1 MMDLTL
7 TATPLE
13 PSGQPGQMMER
24 RAHHRLQC
32 KGIAEMNILPEGP
45 KIAGTLI
52 NLSLGGCRIES
63 SKEFQS
69 EPYASVEVQLTVD
82 DSRLRLAGVI
92 RFVEDNVKVGVQF
105 AEVSQRKEEQIRL
118 LITEL
123 AELEEQRA
131 VIAKQIRKQ
140 EEAEDK

>member
-1 MMDLTL
+1 
-7 TATPLE
+7 
-13 PSGQPGQMMER
+13 MMER
-24 RAHHRLQC
+24 RAHPRLQC
-32 KGIAEMNILPEGP
+32 KGIAEMNILPDGP
-45 KIAGTLI
+45 KVVGSLT

-69 EPYASVEVQLTVD
+69 EPYAPVEVQLTVD

-118 LITEL
+118 LIAEL

-131 VIAKQIRKQ
+131 VIARQMRKQ
-140 EEAEDK
+140 EEAEDQ